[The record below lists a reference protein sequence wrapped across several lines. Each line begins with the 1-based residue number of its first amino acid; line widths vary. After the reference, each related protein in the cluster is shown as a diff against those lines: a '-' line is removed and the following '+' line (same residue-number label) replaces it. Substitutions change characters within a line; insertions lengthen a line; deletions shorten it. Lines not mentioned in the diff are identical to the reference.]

1 MDSKQPR
8 LRSKIAKVLENWAL
22 FEPLLIVVCLR
33 ISGIV
38 TLCQKYIIEK
48 FKKPPGTRKTV
59 LIKNYSMERKFSR
72 ELFYLSLIDLF
83 KDCFAGDMELQEG
96 GHGWEFKVK
105 KDQRVTRIKADVN
118 IVL

>member
-1 MDSKQPR
+1 MKR
-8 LRSKIAKVLENWAL
+8 N
-22 FEPLLIVVCLR
+22 
-33 ISGIV
+33 
-38 TLCQKYIIEK
+38 
-48 FKKPPGTRKTV
+48 
-59 LIKNYSMERKFSR
+59 FSR

-118 IVL
+118 IALCSRGNTIHPGKVMKKSYVDAMAKQ